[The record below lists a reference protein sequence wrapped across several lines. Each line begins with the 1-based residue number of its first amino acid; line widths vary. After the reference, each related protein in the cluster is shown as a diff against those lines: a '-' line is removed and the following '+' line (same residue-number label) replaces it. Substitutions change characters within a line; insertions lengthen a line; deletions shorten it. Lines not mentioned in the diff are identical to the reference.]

1 MGKRSWIPAILIA
14 FLAAVLVL
22 IVIWPREEPTVRIVV
37 AARDLGAGTIL
48 QASDL
53 EVREVPKKEAPADAV
68 TDPAQLVGRML
79 AVIRFRGEPVTPRSL
94 GPTVQ
99 LEPHERGIGVRVR
112 ADTSV
117 AGILRPGMTVGV
129 IAVVRDQETNSLQ
142 AKAMLEGLRVLYVPP
157 EFQAR
162 PYQPIEARAVVSTKG
177 NTTTTTATS
186 ARAREGTLVLAASIL
201 PEPVYYLSQ
210 ETARALSEGWATITS
225 TGEITATET
234 ITDPLIIQQ
243 VSLLPP
249 PDVRYVAPVEVLAL
263 LNMSGGL
270 MLDLL
275 PPDPIPGITGGI
287 RIEDLTTPS
296 IIQQVEVP

>member
-1 MGKRSWIPAILIA
+1 MRTRSWLPAILIA
-14 FLAAVLVL
+14 ILAAILVL
-22 IVIWPREEPTVRIVV
+22 IVIWPRQEPTVRIVV

-53 EVREVPKKEAPADAV
+53 ELREVPKKEAPADAV
-68 TDPAQLVGRML
+68 SDPNQLVGKML
-79 AVIRFRGEPVTPRSL
+79 AVIRFRGEPITPRSL

-99 LEPHERGIGVRVR
+99 LGPDERGIGVRVR
-112 ADTSV
+112 SDTSV
-117 AGILRPGMTVGV
+117 AGILRPGMKVGV
-129 IAVVRDQETNSLQ
+129 IAVVRDQETNTLK

-162 PYQPIEARAVVSTKG
+162 PYEPLEAKAVVSRKK
-177 NTTTTTATS
+177 TTGTTSTS
-186 ARAREGTLVLAASIL
+186 RVREGTLVLAASVL

-210 ETARALSEGWATITS
+210 ETAQALSEGWATITT
-225 TGEITATET
+225 TGEITVTQT
-234 ITDPLIIQQ
+234 VTDPVIIQQ

-270 MLDLL
+270 VLDLL

-287 RIEDLTTPS
+287 RIEDLTVPS
-296 IIQQVEVP
+296 ITQVEVKR